1 MLRQGPHSDQNLEA
15 RIHATVTSAGGS
27 ILVTDCASTNGTFVC
42 DAPIDGQTLVDPGE
56 EIAVAGCFRIPR
68 ERSTT
73 SRRVCSGAW
82 GDWMSVVAE
91 AERMVEVP
99 RDRAFELFVDFPRWR
114 EWMPRCFRP
123 LAGPDRPLR
132 EGDRLKVRIPPLSIT
147 VQILRVRPALGVAM
161 PLKYLAHLPAA
172 TAWTGWLHG
181 QLFLVYFVALA
192 SAARM
197 RSWSWLRIGGAS
209 LAALVPFGT
218 FIFERRV
225 QASI

>member
-1 MLRQGPHSDQNLEA
+1 MSSEL
-15 RIHATVTSAGGS
+15 
-27 ILVTDCASTNGTFVC
+27 
-42 DAPIDGQTLVDPGE
+42 PI
-56 EIAVAGCFRIPR
+56 
-68 ERSTT
+68 
-73 SRRVCSGAW
+73 
-82 GDWMSVVAE
+82 
-91 AERMVEVP
+91 
-99 RDRAFELFVDFPRWR
+99 RAFWLIAR
-114 EWMPRCFRP
+114 
-123 LAGPDRPLR
+123 A
-132 EGDRLKVRIPPLSIT
+132 EGISLL
-147 VQILRVRPALGVAM
+147 LLLGVAM